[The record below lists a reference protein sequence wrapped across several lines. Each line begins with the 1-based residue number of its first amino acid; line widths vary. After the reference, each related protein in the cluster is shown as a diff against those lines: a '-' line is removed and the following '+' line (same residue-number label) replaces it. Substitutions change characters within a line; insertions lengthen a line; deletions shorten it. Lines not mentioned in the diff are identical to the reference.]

1 MMKRIQT
8 LISVS
13 AVAAVTALPVF
24 ADRATPEYRTT
35 RMGDETATD
44 IAQRV
49 GTCGEAGFT
58 AADFESDSLIRV
70 TCSGLDGGLRTG
82 AAIGGAMAAIALI
95 GLASD
100 GSGSTTTTT
109 TTTTTTG
116 TTP

>member
-24 ADRATPEYRTT
+24 AQQADYTMT
-35 RMGDETATD
+35 RMGNESAEQ

-49 GTCGEAGFT
+49 GACGEAGFT
-58 AADFESDSLIRV
+58 AANFETDALIRV
-70 TCSGLDGGLRTG
+70 TCVDGMAGGLRTG
-82 AAIGGAMAAIALI
+82 AAIGGALAAVALV

-109 TTTTTTG
+109 TTTTG
-116 TTP
+116 TTN